1 MNYRMTAY
9 LFGVLLTIESALLLI
24 PTVVSAIYGESVLP
38 FLYTVLIVVA
48 VAIPLVLLKPKN
60 TRIGAKEGFSVSAL
74 AWIFMSAFGALPFV
88 FSGAIP
94 HYVDALF
101 ETVSGFTT
109 TGASILT
116 EVESLPKGILFWRSF
131 THWVGGMGVLMLM
144 LAIMPMNTRSIHL
157 MRAETPGPSKGKLV
171 PRMKDTAK
179 ILYLIYMVLT
189 AIQFVALLCTGMPVY
204 DSLVNSFATAGTGGF
219 SVLNNSI
226 AGYNNPAAEWVIGIF
241 MILFGVNFN
250 MFYLILIKRAKE
262 VFRNE
267 ELRTYLLIVLVG
279 TGVIVAN
286 ICHTYASLSDS
297 IRESFFHVASVVS
310 TSGFAVSDYNQWPML
325 SKMVLLFVMFT
336 GACAGSTAGGFKI
349 SRVILLLKNARREIK
364 HLLHPKSVNVV
375 RMDKEPVAEETIK
388 ASNNYMTFYLLFFIV
403 SLLLVAVDGFSFED
417 TFTGVLTCFNNVGP
431 GLGMVGPAGNFSEFS
446 IWSKLILSADMLLGR
461 LEIFPLLIVFSP
473 STWTK
478 NR

>member
-9 LFGVLLTIESALLLI
+9 LIGVLMTIESVLLLI
-24 PTVVSAIYGESVLP
+24 SSVVSAIYGEDGRP
-38 FLYTVLIVVA
+38 FLYTVLII
-48 VAIPLVLLKPKN
+48 VAISIPLLLQKPKN
-60 TRIGAKEGFSVSAL
+60 TRIGAKEGFSVSVL
-74 AWIFMSAFGALPFV
+74 AWIFMSMFGALPFV

-144 LAIMPMNTRSIHL
+144 LAIMPMNSRTIHL
-157 MRAETPGPSKGKLV
+157 MRAEVPGPTKGKLV
-171 PRMKDTAK
+171 PRMKNTAK
-179 ILYLIYMVLT
+179 ILYLIYIVLSIT
-189 AIQFVALLCTGMPVY
+189 QFIALLCTGMPVY
-204 DSLVNSFATAGTGGF
+204 DSLVTTFGTAGTGGF

-226 AGYNNPAAEWVIGIF
+226 AGYNNPAAEWIIGIF
-241 MILFGVNFN
+241 MLLFGMNFN
-250 MFYLILIKRAKE
+250 VFYLILIKRIKA

-267 ELRTYLLIVLVG
+267 ELRMYLLITVAAVG
-279 TGVIVAN
+279 IIVAN
-286 ICHTYASLSDS
+286 IYQMYDNFSDS
-297 IRESFFHVASVVS
+297 IREGFFHVASIIS
-310 TSGFAVSDYNQWPML
+310 TTGFSVSDYNVWPEL

-349 SRVILLLKNARREIK
+349 SRLILVLKNVRREVK
-364 HLLHPKSVNVV
+364 HQLHPKSVNVV
-375 RMDKEPVAEETIK
+375 RMDKEPVPEETVR
-388 ASNNYMTFYLLFFIV
+388 AAGNYVPVYLMVLMV
-403 SLLLVAVDGFSFED
+403 SLLLVSIDGFAFED
-417 TFTGVLTCFNNVGP
+417 TFTSVLTCVSNVGP
-431 GLGMVGPAGNFSEFS
+431 GFGMVGPAGNFSAFS
-446 IWSKLILSADMLLGR
+446 VLSKLVLSVDMLLGR

-473 STWTK
+473 STWIK